1 MSELLTTIYQKKLPT
16 FYKMML
22 KEITGSFKLQSMF
35 KRPNSFDTKTK
46 LSKWCEEILELT
58 RDLFKKHEFPSKYF
72 YLGKELSDFL
82 TSKILKDNFNI
93 VSPSL
98 SPNNSS

>member
-22 KEITGSFKLQSMF
+22 KEITQSFKLSSLF
-35 KRPNSFDTKTK
+35 KKPKSFETKSK

-58 RDLFKKHEFPSKYF
+58 KDLFKKHEFPSKYF

-82 TSKILKDNFNI
+82 TSKTLKDNYNI
-93 VSPSL
+93 VSAPY
-98 SPNNSS
+98 